1 MPVPC
6 PHRAPLLAVPA
17 DTPASLKGL
26 ENPTSRSFLENRT
39 ANMARS
45 TPKAVCG
52 TKNGFKTPERTAD
65 NVKSKAVRTPLA
77 RLVPLSPSLSRTR
90 TLRLQP
96 AAPRKVVVRKS
107 PRADMRVFQPL
118 FAPAAGASDLHD
130 DGDCRN
136 EHIYATTRYAG
147 QPLRRAIKDK
157 WLSLRERN
165 IHATSLR
172 PCSCGPCTYLL
183 GGRREHLQ
191 NRAANGAA
199 SSAASGAASGAGLDW
214 GVEEEDP

>member
-1 MPVPC
+1 
-6 PHRAPLLAVPA
+6 
-17 DTPASLKGL
+17 
-26 ENPTSRSFLENRT
+26 
-39 ANMARS
+39 
-45 TPKAVCG
+45 
-52 TKNGFKTPERTAD
+52 
-65 NVKSKAVRTPLA
+65 
-77 RLVPLSPSLSRTR
+77 
-90 TLRLQP
+90 
-96 AAPRKVVVRKS
+96 VRKS

-118 FAPAAGASDLHD
+118 FAPAAGASDLHDD

-157 WLSLRERN
+157 WLSPRERN

-191 NRAANGAA
+191 NLAAFAASSAA
-199 SSAASGAASGAGLDW
+199 SSAASGAASGAIAFDTSDW
-214 GVEEEDP
+214 GVEEEDL

>member
-1 MPVPC
+1 VP
-6 PHRAPLLAVPA
+6 RA
-17 DTPASLKGL
+17 
-26 ENPTSRSFLENRT
+26 SRL
-39 ANMARS
+39 
-45 TPKAVCG
+45 
-52 TKNGFKTPERTAD
+52 
-65 NVKSKAVRTPLA
+65 
-77 RLVPLSPSLSRTR
+77 SLSLTHTHTRTR
-90 TLRLQP
+90 RLQP

-118 FAPAAGASDLHD
+118 FAPAAGDLHD
-130 DGDCRN
+130 EDGDCRN

-157 WLSLRERN
+157 WLSPRERN

-191 NRAANGAA
+191 NLAANGAASGAA

-214 GVEEEDP
+214 GVEEEDL

>member
-1 MPVPC
+1 MP
-6 PHRAPLLAVPA
+6 RA
-17 DTPASLKGL
+17 
-26 ENPTSRSFLENRT
+26 SRL
-39 ANMARS
+39 
-45 TPKAVCG
+45 
-52 TKNGFKTPERTAD
+52 
-65 NVKSKAVRTPLA
+65 
-77 RLVPLSPSLSRTR
+77 SLSLTHTHTRTR
-90 TLRLQP
+90 RLQP

-165 IHATSLR
+165 NHATSLR

-191 NRAANGAA
+191 NLAAFAASSAA
-199 SSAASGAASGAGLDW
+199 SSAASGAASGAIAFDTSDW
-214 GVEEEDP
+214 GVEEEDL

>member
-1 MPVPC
+1 M
-6 PHRAPLLAVPA
+6 
-17 DTPASLKGL
+17 
-26 ENPTSRSFLENRT
+26 
-39 ANMARS
+39 
-45 TPKAVCG
+45 
-52 TKNGFKTPERTAD
+52 
-65 NVKSKAVRTPLA
+65 
-77 RLVPLSPSLSRTR
+77 
-90 TLRLQP
+90 
-96 AAPRKVVVRKS
+96 RKS

-191 NRAANGAA
+191 NLAANGAA
-199 SSAASGAASGAGLDW
+199 SSAASGAASGAIAFDTSDW
-214 GVEEEDP
+214 GVEEEDL